1 VSAFQTIERA
11 VVLSKLGTVTER
23 GTTLLNTVVQG
34 REGRVG
40 IVIVEFKFLP
50 SSFVDDCV
58 ADFKR
63 ITRTTGR
70 SRRKEEEK
78 R

>member
-1 VSAFQTIERA
+1 MSAFQTIERA

-50 SSFVDDCV
+50 SSFVDD
-58 ADFKR
+58 
-63 ITRTTGR
+63 
-70 SRRKEEEK
+70 
-78 R
+78 